1 MGGTFHNGKINCS
14 LIISLAPM
22 YQYVQWLQKQ
32 HSTQIKTLK
41 EDLMRLKDKVAIVT
55 GSGRGIG
62 EGIVMRFVE
71 EGAKVIVNDVN
82 EADANN
88 VVNQVK
94 AKGGQAIAVLGSVA
108 ERSVVEKMVD
118 MAVKEFGTLDIIV
131 NNAGITRDAILHKMT
146 DDQWNAVITV
156 NLTGVFYGIQCAARY
171 MREKQSGKI
180 INISSTS
187 ALGNAGQL
195 NYSAT
200 KAGVIGMTKTAA
212 KELGPKNVNVNAIAP
227 GMIWTDMMKNMPSE
241 SIKQMDAMLPYIVPL
256 NRKGSP
262 RDIANLA
269 LFLASDESSFIT
281 GQVIFCDGG
290 MKI

>member
-1 MGGTFHNGKINCS
+1 
-14 LIISLAPM
+14 
-22 YQYVQWLQKQ
+22 
-32 HSTQIKTLK
+32 
-41 EDLMRLKDKVAIVT
+41 MRLKDKVAIVT

-62 EGIVMRFVE
+62 EGIVLRFAE
-71 EGAKVIVNDVN
+71 EGAKIIVNDVN
-82 EADANN
+82 EEDAAN

-94 AKGGQAIAVLGSVA
+94 AKGGQAVAVLGSVSD
-108 ERSVVEKMVD
+108 RPSVQKMVD
-118 MAVKEFGTLDIIV
+118 TAVKEFGTLDIIV
-131 NNAGITRDAILHKMT
+131 NNAGITRDVILHKMT
-146 DDQWNAVITV
+146 DDQWNAVIDV

-171 MREKQSGKI
+171 MREKGYGKI

-195 NYSAT
+195 NYSAS

-212 KELGPKNVNVNAIAP
+212 KELGAKGVNVNAIAP
-227 GMIWTDMMKNMPSE
+227 GMIWTDMMKNMPPE
-241 SIKQMDAMLPYIVPL
+241 TIKQMDLMLPYLVPM

-262 RDIANLA
+262 LDIANLA

>member
-1 MGGTFHNGKINCS
+1 
-14 LIISLAPM
+14 
-22 YQYVQWLQKQ
+22 
-32 HSTQIKTLK
+32 
-41 EDLMRLKDKVAIVT
+41 MRLKDKAAIVT

-62 EGIVMRFVE
+62 EGIVMRFAE
-71 EGAKVIVNDVN
+71 EGAKIVVNDVN

-88 VVNQVK
+88 VVDQVK
-94 AKGGQAIAVLGSVA
+94 AKGGRAVAVIGSVTDRA
-108 ERSVVEKMVD
+108 VVQKMVD
-118 MAVKEFGTLDIIV
+118 TAIAEFGTLDIIV
-131 NNAGITRDAILHKMT
+131 NNAGITRDVMLHKMT
-146 DDQWNAVITV
+146 DEQWKSVIDV
-156 NLTGVFYGIQCAARY
+156 NLTGVFYGIQCAGTY
-171 MREKQSGKI
+171 MREKKYGKI
-180 INISSTS
+180 VNISSTS

-195 NYSAT
+195 NYSAS

-227 GMIWTDMMKNMPSE
+227 GMIWTDMLKGMPPDV
-241 SIKQMDAMLPYIVPL
+241 IKQMEAMLPFIVPL

-262 RDIANLA
+262 QDIANLA

>member
-1 MGGTFHNGKINCS
+1 
-14 LIISLAPM
+14 
-22 YQYVQWLQKQ
+22 
-32 HSTQIKTLK
+32 
-41 EDLMRLKDKVAIVT
+41 MRLKDKVAIVT

-62 EGIVMRFVE
+62 EGIVLRFAE
-71 EGAKVIVNDVN
+71 EGAKIIVNDVN
-82 EADANN
+82 EDDAAN

-94 AKGGQAIAVLGSVA
+94 AKGGQAVAVLGSVSD
-108 ERSVVEKMVD
+108 RPSVQKMVD
-118 MAVKEFGTLDIIV
+118 TAVKEFGTLDIIV
-131 NNAGITRDAILHKMT
+131 NNAGITRDVILHKMT
-146 DDQWNAVITV
+146 DDQWNAVIDV

-171 MREKQSGKI
+171 MREKGYGKI

-195 NYSAT
+195 NYSAS

-212 KELGPKNVNVNAIAP
+212 KELGPKGVNVNAIAP
-227 GMIWTDMMKNMPSE
+227 GMIWTDMMKNMPPE
-241 SIKQMDAMLPYIVPL
+241 TIKQMDLMLPYLVPM

-262 RDIANLA
+262 LDIANLA

>member
-1 MGGTFHNGKINCS
+1 
-14 LIISLAPM
+14 
-22 YQYVQWLQKQ
+22 
-32 HSTQIKTLK
+32 
-41 EDLMRLKDKVAIVT
+41 MRLKDKVAIVT

-94 AKGGQAIAVLGSVA
+94 AKGGQAIVVLGSVA
-108 ERSVVEKMVD
+108 DRSVVQEMVD
-118 MAVKEFGTLDIIV
+118 TAVKEFGTLDIIV
-131 NNAGITRDAILHKMT
+131 NNAGITRDVILHKMT
-146 DDQWNAVITV
+146 DDQWNAVVAV

-171 MREKQSGKI
+171 MREKKSGKI

-227 GMIWTDMMKNMPSE
+227 GMIWTDMMKNMPPE

-262 RDIANLA
+262 QDIANLA

>member
-1 MGGTFHNGKINCS
+1 
-14 LIISLAPM
+14 
-22 YQYVQWLQKQ
+22 
-32 HSTQIKTLK
+32 
-41 EDLMRLKDKVAIVT
+41 MRLKDKVAIVT

-71 EGAKVIVNDVN
+71 EGAKVVVNDVN
-82 EADANN
+82 EADAKS
-88 VVNQVK
+88 VVDKVK
-94 AKGGQAIAVLGSVA
+94 AQGGSAVAVIGSVTSR
-108 ERSVVEKMVD
+108 ETVQKMVD
-118 MAVKEFGTLDIIV
+118 TAVQEFGTVDIIV
-131 NNAGITRDAILHKMT
+131 NNAGITRDSMMHKMT
-146 DDQWNAVITV
+146 DEQWDQVVAI
-156 NLTGVFYGIQCAARY
+156 NLTGVFYGMQCAGRV
-171 MREKQSGKI
+171 MREKGYGKI
-180 INISSTS
+180 INVSSTS
-187 ALGNAGQL
+187 ALGNTGQL

-212 KELGPKNVNVNAIAP
+212 KEMGAKGVNVNAIAP
-227 GMIWTDMMKNMPSE
+227 GMIWTDMMKSMPPE
-241 SIKQMDAMLPYIVPL
+241 TLKQMDAMLPFLVPM